1 MIASAP
7 LGFSV
12 KIRFVIVVLSGR
24 GVNLIPDVLVQL
36 ANGRATNG
44 CQRVEHDAFHLW

>member
-1 MIASAP
+1 MFASAP

-36 ANGRATNG
+36 ANGRATSG
-44 CQRVEHDAFHLW
+44 CERVENDAFHL